1 MSSSSTDGPP
11 GALAVIDNQGN
22 LGFCSRF
29 ALGKAAA
36 NGFMLG
42 KFYPHQQLDFVQGEI
57 TSAIVNT
64 DEVSR
69 IRKDVKNRCIVFF
82 RSKIFFV

>member
-1 MSSSSTDGPP
+1 MSSTSTDGPP

-42 KFYPHQQLDFVQGEI
+42 KFSQNQQLDFVQRDI
-57 TSAIVNT
+57 ATAIVNS
-64 DEVSR
+64 DKVEFNQWQSLSSL
-69 IRKDVKNRCIVFF
+69 VK
-82 RSKIFFV
+82 

>member
-1 MSSSSTDGPP
+1 MSSSSTNGPP
-11 GALAVIDNQGN
+11 GALADIDHQGN

-42 KFYPHQQLDFVQGEI
+42 KFAPHQQLDFVQGEI
-57 TSAIVNT
+57 SNFFVNT
-64 DEVSR
+64 DMV
-69 IRKDVKNRCIVFF
+69 V
-82 RSKIFFV
+82 

>member
-11 GALAVIDNQGN
+11 GGLADIDNQGN

-42 KFYPHQQLDFVQGEI
+42 KFDPHHQLDFVQGEI
-57 TSAIVNT
+57 ASVIVNT
-64 DEVSR
+64 DEVVS
-69 IRKDVKNRCIVFF
+69 VKMFF
-82 RSKIFFV
+82 F

>member
-36 NGFMLG
+36 NGFMLR
-42 KFYPHQQLDFVQGEI
+42 KFYPYQQLDFVQRDI
-57 TSAIVNT
+57 ATAIVNS
-64 DEVSR
+64 DKVEFYQRQLS
-69 IRKDVKNRCIVFF
+69 I
-82 RSKIFFV
+82 SSS